1 MSSHQNTPSIDSS
14 NNIASS
20 SVSQKVNHVRV
31 KSANEKPV
39 EEKSWGELVMFL
51 EQDLEAEEFIKRIKN
66 MAKTECNQLLSKF
79 ETQVN

>member
-1 MSSHQNTPSIDSS
+1 MISHQNTASIDSS

-20 SVSQKVNHVRV
+20 SISQKANHVRV
-31 KSANEKPV
+31 KSTNDKPV

-66 MAKTECNQLLSKF
+66 MANSECN
-79 ETQVN
+79 